1 MGGEQLTCGERRARD
16 ADGDPG
22 GQARPAVEVIGLE
35 AGLAADDS
43 GLEAAASDYV
53 QSGDGGHRVCRWRAS
68 SVQGGWRRRSSVQAS
83 RILLVAPAGGNGRGG
98 SLWLGLSR
106 WDWVGPDLALD
117 LALWP
122 RGQFQGPWVD
132 PFRENPMASLVNGY
146 PRADPKYRCNI
157 IILSL
162 LIYKHLL
169 ANIKSLKLS

>member
-53 QSGDGGHRVCRWRAS
+53 QSGDGGHRVCRRRAS

-98 SLWLGLSR
+98 SLWLGLDVETRAMGTSFT
-106 WDWVGPDLALD
+106 VGNHIFLP
-117 LALWP
+117 
-122 RGQFQGPWVD
+122 
-132 PFRENPMASLVNGY
+132 PFNLFF
-146 PRADPKYRCNI
+146 
-157 IILSL
+157 L
-162 LIYKHLL
+162 
-169 ANIKSLKLS
+169 